1 MIFRNGN
8 SDDLESPIQTQIKV
22 KSVIMV
28 FVNSGTIQE
37 LLTLNQRG
45 NFKVL
50 VKPEDIQNR
59 DQKSIY
65 RFIPLSLSVKL
76 RARGQ
81 KGVELTSI

>member
-1 MIFRNGN
+1 
-8 SDDLESPIQTQIKV
+8 
-22 KSVIMV
+22 MV

-45 NFKVL
+45 NCKVL

-59 DQKSIY
+59 DQKSNN
-65 RFIPLSLSVKL
+65 RFILLSLSVKL

-81 KGVELTSI
+81 NGVELTSI